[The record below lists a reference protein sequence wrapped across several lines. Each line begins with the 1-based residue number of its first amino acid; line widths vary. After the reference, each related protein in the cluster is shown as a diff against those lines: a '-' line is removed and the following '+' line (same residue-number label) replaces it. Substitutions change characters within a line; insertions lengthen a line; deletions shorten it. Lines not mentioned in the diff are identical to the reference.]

1 MSTPVYKVEGL
12 GKRMKELREKQGIKQ
27 EDLARMTHIG
37 RSSIGCYEIDRTAP
51 TYVNL
56 IRLADTLN
64 VSTDYLL
71 GYDADGYLDLSGID
85 VKQREYIYKLY
96 KMFMDMG

>member
-1 MSTPVYKVEGL
+1 MSIAGYRVEGL
-12 GKRMKELREKQGIKQ
+12 GKRMKELREKKGIKQ
-27 EDLARMTHIG
+27 EELAKTAHIG
-37 RSSIGCYEIDRTAP
+37 RSSIGCYEIGRMAP

-56 IRLADTLN
+56 IRLADSLN

-85 VKQREYIYKLY
+85 EKQREYIYKLY
-96 KMFMDMG
+96 KVLSGG